1 MITVAWKRYFAGF
14 SPKKRVVSAEVR
26 FIVQDVEADI
36 RITDIMLQDGTHL
49 TGYVPAN
56 IEILKREP
64 GVTFRHFNIVIRGKA
79 AVTVFNRAPVDQDDI
94 TKRVTGGLDYTIRPL
109 QDLPAGALRLNH
121 LYKTRTFKLN
131 KELKAGDELYFS
143 ASKRQVEINGVPTT
157 DWEGFY
163 HTIPARFGRYEIEMI
178 DPATEDEFNPE
189 VAKPIG
195 AAYVLFEVDTWLKG
209 LGGERL

>member
-1 MITVAWKRYFAGF
+1 MAVAWKQYFAVVK
-14 SPKKRVVSAEVR
+14 PKKHVQTLEIR
-26 FIVQDVEADI
+26 FIVADVETEL
-36 RITDIMLQDGTHL
+36 RITDIMLQDGAFL
-49 TGYVPAN
+49 TGYVPTSK
-56 IEILKREP
+56 EMLKREP
-64 GVTFRHFNIVIRGKA
+64 GIVYRHFNAVVRGNAIV
-79 AVTVFNRAPVDQDDI
+79 AVPNRAAVDQDDI

-163 HTIPARFGRYEIEMI
+163 HTIPAGFGRYEIEMI

>member
-1 MITVAWKRYFAGF
+1 MMNMAWKRYFAGF

-36 RITDIMLQDGTHL
+36 RITDIMLQDGIRL

-79 AVTVFNRAPVDQDDI
+79 AVTVFNRAPVDKDDI
-94 TKRVTGGLDYTIRPL
+94 TKRVTGGLDYTIRTL
-109 QDLPAGALRLNH
+109 WGLPAGAVRLYH
-121 LYKTRTFKLN
+121 FYRTRTFKLN
-131 KELKAGDELYFS
+131 RELKAGDELYFS
-143 ASKRQVEINGVPTT
+143 ATKRMVAINGIPTT
-157 DWEGFY
+157 DWEGHY
-163 HTIPARFGRYEIEMI
+163 HTIPAGYGRYEIEFME
-178 DPATEDEFNPE
+178 PETEEP
-189 VAKPIG
+189 KG

-209 LGGERL
+209 IGGERM

>member
-56 IEILKREP
+56 IEMLKREP
-64 GVTFRHFNIVIRGKA
+64 GVTFRHFNAVVRGKA
-79 AVTVFNRAPVDQDDI
+79 IVTVFNRAPAEQDDI

-109 QDLPAGALRLNH
+109 WDLPAGAVRLYH
-121 LYKTRTFKLN
+121 FYRTRTFKLN
-131 KELKAGDELYFS
+131 RGLKAGDELYFS
-143 ASKRQVEINGVPTT
+143 ATKRITTINGVPIAE
-157 DWEGFY
+157 WEGYY
-163 HTIPARFGRYEIEMI
+163 HTIPAGYGRYEIELV
-178 DPATEDEFNPE
+178 DPETEEP
-189 VAKPIG
+189 KG

-209 LGGERL
+209 VGGERM

>member
-1 MITVAWKRYFAGF
+1 MAVAWKRYFAVVK
-14 SPKKRVVSAEVR
+14 PKKHVQTLEIR
-26 FIVQDVEADI
+26 FIVADVETEL

-64 GVTFRHFNIVIRGKA
+64 GVTFRHFNIVIRGRA
-79 AVTVFNRAPVDQDDI
+79 TVTVFNRAPVDQDDV

-131 KELKAGDELYFS
+131 KELEAGDELYFS
-143 ASKRQVEINGVPTT
+143 ASKQQVEINGVPTT
-157 DWEGFY
+157 DWEGHY
-163 HTIPARFGRYEIEMI
+163 HTIPAGYGRYETELV
-178 DPATEDEFNPE
+178 DPATEEPG
-189 VAKPIG
+189 G

-209 LGGERL
+209 VGGERM